1 MVEFII
7 NMGQWH
13 PFLYKIGYFEKINSK
28 TTNITLK
35 YSKMSQN
42 GDIYGQF
49 EAMYQIRYYIVIFG
63 YKFKK

>member
-1 MVEFII
+1 
-7 NMGQWH
+7 
-13 PFLYKIGYFEKINSK
+13 
-28 TTNITLK
+28 
-35 YSKMSQN
+35 MSQN